1 MTKAG
6 VFFTALLFLFVTAR
20 SVAGADEAEQRFM
33 QGVISSYGSA
43 SVILNETQRVN
54 IGPST
59 AFYDSRGRDSS
70 LAVLGEAR
78 WLYVEGTPEP
88 DGSITAEKLYA
99 LPGYINK
106 RNRPKYGFMQ
116 LP

>member
-1 MTKAG
+1 MAKAG
-6 VFFTALLFLFVTAR
+6 VFFTALLFLFVTA
-20 SVAGADEAEQRFM
+20 SIAGADSAEQKFM

-54 IGPST
+54 ISQAT
-59 AFYDSRGRDSS
+59 AFYDSRGKPSS
-70 LAVLGEAR
+70 LALLGDTR
-78 WLYVEGTPEP
+78 WLYVEGAPEP
-88 DGSITAEKLYA
+88 DGSITAEKVYA

>member
-1 MTKAG
+1 MAKAG
-6 VFFTALLFLFVTAR
+6 VFCAIALFLFMTAR
-20 SVAGADEAEQRFM
+20 PAGAADGEEQKFM

-54 IGPST
+54 IGPAT
-59 AFYDSRGRDSS
+59 AFYDSRGKISS
-70 LAVLGEAR
+70 LGMLGETK
-78 WLYVEGTPEP
+78 WLYVEGAIEP
-88 DGSITAEKLYA
+88 DGSITAEKVYA

-106 RNRPKYGFMQ
+106 KSRPKYGFMQ